1 MPINFDNKNKVDK
14 QTRVGIAKDCTGPL
28 LPFIS
33 KHTLYSLLEPGSRV
47 ISTPGPITP
56 TNTIPA
62 STFYQ
67 YYDAFV
73 ASEEGAKHILRPNT
87 KGLV

>member
-14 QTRVGIAKDCTGPL
+14 QTRVGITHPGTGSL

-47 ISTPGPITP
+47 ISMRGPIPT

-62 STFYQ
+62 NTFYQ

-73 ASEEGAKHILRPNT
+73 ASEEGAKHILRSST
-87 KGLV
+87 RGLV